1 MDLKVGEEITNFKKL
16 WEREDSAHRPAY
28 RIVESSIAWDRD
40 FTQIFKKTGGINFKS
55 TPPSLPSNVV
65 GGSALGHGLQWL
77 KLWVDNVT
85 V

>member
-40 FTQIFKKTGGINFKS
+40 FTQNLRKLVELISKAHLLLSHPMWLGA
-55 TPPSLPSNVV
+55 
-65 GGSALGHGLQWL
+65 AL
-77 KLWVDNVT
+77 
-85 V
+85 